1 MNNLL
6 VNNSITQMEL
16 QYSVPLVL
24 CVSFSCIIYRYIV
37 RRFLDNPGDEPN
49 LGGTV
54 RVLTGEETIG
64 VLNDLGLG
72 YLTTSGWFV
81 TLILAYLWHLGNF
94 AEVINLNFNTL
105 DPNVLNLM
113 LTNLRF
119 IITNH
124 ELIFNVLSNFVRM
137 YEDIDL
143 DFDYDPEQLEIL
155 FRNAGNEL
163 FRLYRAIE
171 RELNLDHTDLPEH
184 WSE

>member
-1 MNNLL
+1 
-6 VNNSITQMEL
+6 
-16 QYSVPLVL
+16 
-24 CVSFSCIIYRYIV
+24 
-37 RRFLDNPGDEPN
+37 
-49 LGGTV
+49 
-54 RVLTGEETIG
+54 
-64 VLNDLGLG
+64 
-72 YLTTSGWFV
+72 
-81 TLILAYLWHLGNF
+81 
-94 AEVINLNFNTL
+94 
-105 DPNVLNLM
+105 M

-184 WSE
+184 